1 VCFRVVRPSCLSSAR
16 SAHLEDLLVVSGKES
31 TSVSGG
37 KPAIALGRTPRVKWL
52 LPWQIRSPE
61 SLRAVDIETG

>member
-1 VCFRVVRPSCLSSAR
+1 
-16 SAHLEDLLVVSGKES
+16 LVVSGKES